1 MCENRG
7 GSSVI
12 GGSVPAPSFAF
23 IAFIAAIACATPLIP
38 ARSYPPRLVASSS
51 CPLGAAL
58 QLLKARHASQ
68 SGVS

>member
-51 CPLGAAL
+51 CPLGAA
-58 QLLKARHASQ
+58 
-68 SGVS
+68 